1 MKARI
6 ALITLAALACALV
19 PAAAAGHPPPPP
31 PADVVK
37 EIRQPDPSALMVDV
51 TVARYLGEKRL
62 SSTPYTLSVLPSDRS
77 SLRMGGDVPVPS
89 TTITP
94 AQKEGDK
101 AAAVSS
107 YAYRGVGTNIDV
119 MCTRVEGTPTARQ
132 YRITLTIDE
141 NSIYADDLAPAT
153 SKTTGA
159 PAFRSFKSTNTFSLR
174 DGQSVEYAAATD
186 RLSGEVYRVTVKMT
200 VVK

>member
-1 MKARI
+1 MRARTVFVTLV
-6 ALITLAALACALV
+6 ALVCALL
-19 PAAAAGHPPPPP
+19 PAAAGAQPGPP
-31 PADVVK
+31 PAPP
-37 EIRQPDPSALMVDV
+37 QPGDPTPSALMVDV

-62 SSTPYTLSVLPSDRS
+62 SSTPYTLSVLPGERAAV
-77 SLRMGGDVPVPS
+77 RMGGDVPVPA
-89 TTITP
+89 TTFTP

-101 AAAVSS
+101 PVVGTS
-107 YAYRGVGTNIDV
+107 YSYRGVGTNIDV
-119 MCTRVEGTPTARQ
+119 MCNKVEGTGAARQ
-132 YRITLTIDE
+132 YRIVLTIDE
-141 NSIYADDLAPAT
+141 NSIYADDVAPAL

-186 RLSGEVYRVTVKMT
+186 RLSGEVYRVTIKMT

>member
-6 ALITLAALACALV
+6 ALVTLAALACALV
-19 PAAAAGHPPPPP
+19 PAAAGAQPPPPP
-31 PADVVK
+31 P
-37 EIRQPDPSALMVDV
+37 PDPTPSALMVDI

-62 SSTPYTLSVLPSDRS
+62 SSTPYTMSVLPGDRS
-77 SLRMGGDVPVPS
+77 SLRMGGDVPVPA
-89 TTITP
+89 TTFTP
-94 AQKEGDK
+94 AQKEGEK
-101 AAAVSS
+101 AI
-107 YAYRGVGTNIDV
+107 VGTSYSYRSIGTNMDV
-119 MCTRVEGTPTARQ
+119 QCTRVEGTSAARQ
-132 YRITLTIDE
+132 FRISLTIDE
-141 NSIYADDLAPAT
+141 NSIYPDDLAPAT

>member
-6 ALITLAALACALV
+6 ALVTLAALACALV
-19 PAAAAGHPPPPP
+19 PAAAGAQPPPSPP
-31 PADVVK
+31 PSP
-37 EIRQPDPSALMVDV
+37 PDSTVSALMVDV

-62 SSTPYTLSVLPSDRS
+62 SSTPYTMSVLPGDRS
-77 SLRMGGDVPVPS
+77 SLRMGGEIPVPS

-94 AQKEGDK
+94 AQKEGEK
-101 AAAVSS
+101 AVVGTS
-107 YAYRGVGTNIDV
+107 YGYRSVGTNMDV
-119 MCTRVEGTPTARQ
+119 QCSRTEGTGAARQ
-132 YRITLTIDE
+132 YRIHLTIDE

-153 SKTTGA
+153 SKATGA

-174 DGQSVEYAAATD
+174 DGQSVEYTAATD
-186 RLSGEVYRVTVKMT
+186 RLSGEVYRVTIKLT

>member
-1 MKARI
+1 MRARM
-6 ALITLAALACALV
+6 AFVMLAALICALV
-19 PAAAAGHPPPPP
+19 PAAAGAQPGPP
-31 PADVVK
+31 PAPP
-37 EIRQPDPSALMVDV
+37 QPGDPTPSALMVDV

-62 SSTPYTLSVLPSDRS
+62 SSTPYTLSVLPGDRS

-101 AAAVSS
+101 AVTGTT
-107 YAYRGVGTNIDV
+107 YGYRSIGTNIDV
-119 MCTRVEGTPTARQ
+119 MCSRVDGPTTARQ
-132 YRITLTIDE
+132 YRIQLTIDE
-141 NSIYADDLAPAT
+141 NSIYPENLAPPT

-159 PAFRSFKSTNTFSLR
+159 PAFRSFKNTNTFALR

-186 RLSGEVYRVTVKMT
+186 RLSGEVYRITVKMT

>member
-1 MKARI
+1 MRARTVFV
-6 ALITLAALACALV
+6 TLAALACALV
-19 PAAAAGHPPPPP
+19 PAAAGAQPGPPPPP
-31 PADVVK
+31 G
-37 EIRQPDPSALMVDV
+37 DPTLTALMVDV

-62 SSTPYTLSVLPSDRS
+62 SSTPYSLSVLPDNHRS
-77 SLRMGGDVPVPS
+77 SLRMGGEVPVPT

-101 AAAVSS
+101 AVVGTS
-107 YAYRGVGTNIDV
+107 YGYRSVGTNIDV
-119 MCTRVEGTPTARQ
+119 ICTNVDGTAAARQ

-141 NSIYADDLAPAT
+141 NSIYPDDLAPAT

-174 DGQSVEYAAATD
+174 DGQSVEYTAATD

>member
-1 MKARI
+1 M
-6 ALITLAALACALV
+6 LAALICAFV
-19 PAAAAGHPPPPP
+19 PAAAGAQPGPP
-31 PADVVK
+31 PAPP
-37 EIRQPDPSALMVDV
+37 QPGDPTPSALMVDV

-77 SLRMGGDVPVPS
+77 SLRMGGEVPVPS

-94 AQKEGDK
+94 ASKEGEK
-101 AAAVSS
+101 ADVVRS
-107 YAYRGVGTNIDV
+107 YGYRGIGTNIDV
-119 MCTRVEGTPTARQ
+119 MCTRVEGTPAARQ

-141 NSIYADDLAPAT
+141 NSIYADDVAPAL

-174 DGQSVEYAAATD
+174 DGQSVEYTAATD
-186 RLSGEVYRVTVKMT
+186 RLSGEAYRVTVKMT
-200 VVK
+200 IIK